1 MSPVPGN
8 ALLSLLTPALP
19 TPATVPPETGAAKGA
34 EAPETGGFSQI
45 FALTQEGAAAAQ
57 APAESPTIAPA
68 VLPVAG
74 KILPAV
80 LPLDLEPEAP
90 PSPAPPVAAP
100 RLPKVLATLL
110 VRQPR
115 KAAAEAEVPETEQ
128 KEEPARP
135 AANKA
140 PDQPQAVS
148 LPVMAAKPNEAAPS
162 EPAAKS
168 AVTPAMGPVMQAPA
182 APQPIAKP
190 SAETP
195 QPALVLPR
203 QDRPAPLPPQ
213 AAMVVEAHPQPVAA
227 PPVALRVAR
236 KSPAEPAPLDPPA
249 LRPEAPAP
257 LVASTP
263 AQPLPVSPVPSVPTE
278 RPADFTQIVDRLVA
292 ARDLAVAGVPT
303 QPVHVALQHG
313 EFGKVS
319 LRLEADSSGLSV
331 AMASSDPAF
340 AAAVQSAAQVQP
352 PVASSA
358 DLGSGNTGQQGPS
371 ARTDSGGQPGAQG
384 QPRRADPEPRGPA
397 ANPSPA
403 RSGEEPAQRRR
414 GLFA

>member
-8 ALLSLLTPALP
+8 ALLSLLAPALP
-19 TPATVPPETGAAKGA
+19 TPAAALPETGAAKGA
-34 EAPETGGFSQI
+34 EPQETGGFSQVL
-45 FALTQEGAAAAQ
+45 ALTQESAAPVQ
-57 APAESPTIAPA
+57 PTAEAPTIVPA
-68 VLPVAG
+68 ALPVAG
-74 KILPAV
+74 KIMPV
-80 LPLDLEPEAP
+80 DLPLEVEPETP
-90 PSPAPPVAAP
+90 KPAPQVAP

-115 KAAAEAEVPETEQ
+115 KATVETEAPEA
-128 KEEPARP
+128 KLEEEPARP
-135 AANKA
+135 TANKA
-140 PDQPQAVS
+140 PDQPPPVA
-148 LPVMAAKPNEAAPS
+148 LPIMPAKPNEAAPS
-162 EPAAKS
+162 EPAAKP
-168 AVTPAMGPVMQAPA
+168 AVTPAMAPVMPALA
-182 APQPIAKP
+182 APQPMAKP

-203 QDRPAPLPPQ
+203 QDQPAPLPPQ
-213 AAMVVEAHPQPVAA
+213 AVMVLEAHPQPVAA
-227 PPVALRVAR
+227 PPMALRVAR

-249 LRPEAPAP
+249 PRAETPAP

-263 AQPLPVSPVPSVPTE
+263 VQPLPDSPVPSTPAE

-292 ARDLAVAGVPT
+292 ARDLAVAGVQS

-319 LRLEADSSGLSV
+319 LRLEADGSGLSV

-352 PVASSA
+352 AVAASA
-358 DLGSGNTGQQGPS
+358 DMGSGIAGQQGQS
-371 ARTDSGGQPGAQG
+371 ARTDSGGQPGTQG

-397 ANPSPA
+397 TNPSPA